1 MEKTGTFRIGNL
13 GVNSTKPIR
22 DLGLIM
28 LIVFS
33 IERVNKDDENDLYSY
48 LKSEEE
54 AVYIGLSRN
63 NVTPISGV
71 TI

>member
-1 MEKTGTFRIGNL
+1 
-13 GVNSTKPIR
+13 
-22 DLGLIM
+22 M
-28 LIVFS
+28 LIVFL

-54 AVYIGLSRN
+54 AVYIDLSRN